1 MKKLMKI
8 MPLLLVASLSACNS
22 QSKTFEKSLFAF
34 GTVCNYSFNTYPN
47 KKAEDSIQDFYNLL
61 MTYDAMSDATKNREL
76 VGVYGLNQ
84 TNEKTK
90 IDSRLYDLL
99 LTAQQLGKSIPYFNP
114 LVGSLSNKWK
124 DALAKGEVLLDSV
137 IEEELDKINHTQLLL
152 ETVNGEYYAQR
163 VGQAQI
169 DLGAI
174 AKGYALDRALELA
187 RERGYTDH
195 LFNLGSSSIML
206 GKSKANKDGLYT
218 VGIKELNEKAYLKL
232 NNSFISTSGTS
243 EQGVEIDGQMY
254 SHIINP
260 YTGEATNF
268 YDEII
273 VISEE
278 GSFNGALGDVLSTS
292 LMLSSL
298 EEIKEAEDY
307 HSVSIIAITGGEIYY
322 KSDSITLYDANGQ
335 EIS

>member
-1 MKKLMKI
+1 MKKLMKSL
-8 MPLLLVASLSACNS
+8 PLLLVASLSACNS

-34 GTVCNYSFNTYPN
+34 GTVCNFSYTNYPN
-47 KKAEDSIQDFYNLL
+47 KKAEDSVQDFYNLL

-76 VGVYGLNQ
+76 AGVYDLNQ

-124 DALAKGEVLLDSV
+124 DALAKGEVLLESV
-137 IEEELDKINHTQLLL
+137 IEEELDKINHTQLFL

-232 NNSFISTSGTS
+232 NNSFISTSGIS

-260 YTGEATNF
+260 YTGEAINF

-298 EEIKEAEDY
+298 EEVKEAEKNY
-307 HSVSIIAITGGEIYY
+307 PVSIIAITGGEIYY
-322 KSDSITLYDANGQ
+322 KSDSITLYNANGQ

>member
-1 MKKLMKI
+1 MKKLMKTL
-8 MPLLLVASLSACNS
+8 PLLLVASLSACIVKD
-22 QSKTFEKSLFAF
+22 KTFEKSLFAF
-34 GTVCNYSFNTYPN
+34 GTICNFSYTNYPN
-47 KKAEDSIQDFYNLL
+47 KKAEDSVQDFYNLL
-61 MTYDAMSDATKNREL
+61 MAYDAMADATKKREL
-76 VGVYGLNQ
+76 AGVYGLNQ

-90 IDSRLYDLL
+90 IDFRLFELL
-99 LTAQQLGKSIPYFNP
+99 STARQLGKSIPYFNP
-114 LVGSLSNKWK
+114 LIGSLSNKWK
-124 DALAKGEVLLDSV
+124 DALAIGEVLSEDV
-137 IEEELDKINHTQLLL
+137 IEEELNKINTSKLLL

-163 VGQAQI
+163 VGSAQI

-174 AKGYALDRALELA
+174 AKGYALDMALELI

-195 LFNLGSSSIML
+195 IFNLGSSSIML
-206 GKSKANKDGLYT
+206 GKSKGNKHGLYT

-232 NNSFISTSGTS
+232 SNSFISTSGIS

-268 YDEII
+268 CDEII

-278 GSFNGALGDVLSTS
+278 GSFNGALSDVLSTS

-298 EEIKEAEDY
+298 DEIKEVENNY
-307 HSVSIIAITGGEIYY
+307 PVSVIAITGGEIYY
-322 KSDSITLYDANGQ
+322 KSESITLYNANGQ
-335 EIS
+335 KIS

>member
-1 MKKLMKI
+1 

-47 KKAEDSIQDFYNLL
+47 KKAEDSVQDFYNLL

-76 VGVYGLNQ
+76 AGVYGLNQ

-114 LVGSLSNKWK
+114 LVGSLSDKWK
-124 DALAKGEVLLDSV
+124 DALAKKEVLSKTV
-137 IEEELDKINHTQLLL
+137 IEEELNKINTSELLL
-152 ETVNGEYYAQR
+152 ECANGEYYAQR

-174 AKGYALDRALELA
+174 TKGYALDKALELVN
-187 RERGYTDH
+187 EKGYTDYI
-195 LFNLGSSSIML
+195 FNLGSSSIML
-206 GKSKANKDGLYT
+206 GKTTDSKHGLYT
-218 VGIKELNEKAYLKL
+218 VGIKELKTKAYLKL

-243 EQGVEIDGQMY
+243 EQGVEIGGQTY

-260 YTGEATNF
+260 YTGEAINN

-273 VISEE
+273 VIIEDGFEHGVLSD
-278 GSFNGALGDVLSTS
+278 ALSTS

-298 EEIKEAEDY
+298 DEIKEAEKTY
-307 HSVSIIAITGGEIYY
+307 PISVIAINDGEIYY
-322 KSDSITLYDANGQ
+322 KSDSIALYNANGQ